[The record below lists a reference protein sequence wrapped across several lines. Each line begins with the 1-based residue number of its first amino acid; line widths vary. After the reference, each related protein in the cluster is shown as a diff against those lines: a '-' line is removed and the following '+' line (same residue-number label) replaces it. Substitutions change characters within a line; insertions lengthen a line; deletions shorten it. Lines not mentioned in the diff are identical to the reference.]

1 MFASNGHHVSVKWGM
16 ADRPD
21 DSARRPQTGAT
32 GLLPTALVAA
42 VREACE
48 PRAMSVSTAAR
59 RAGVGDLLARIE
71 AGEAAED
78 ELLFSHVAAL
88 SDVLDV
94 RMSELVARAE
104 ELAREG
110 GER

>member
-1 MFASNGHHVSVKWGM
+1 M

-21 DSARRPQTGAT
+21 DSARRPQTGAA
-32 GLLPTALVAA
+32 GLLPTALAAA

-48 PRAMSVSTAAR
+48 ARAMSLSTAAQ

-88 SDVLDV
+88 SDLLDV

-104 ELAREG
+104 ELARES